1 MLAHLWLSLG
11 YVGPS
16 WGYVGQILALCC
28 PILTLGWPILDVCWA
43 ILTLCSPQEHETQK
57 LWKKHME
64 NNGSG
69 NHLGATLCLGPSW
82 GLCWPM
88 LGLCWPILGLF
99 SWFCTFLPCSSR
111 LLSALCFFLLS
122 SFPLLACSAG
132 LLSSFVCFFLFFLWL
147 PPATC
152 FPFLTFAACLLLP
165 YPLWLSLAPCLLFIC
180 FFLFCLLFL
189 QLACSCSLLFVLLL
203 LLLLV
208 PASALLASCLAAG
221 WL

>member
-1 MLAHLWLSLG
+1 MVLATILG
-11 YVGPS
+11 
-16 WGYVGQILALCC
+16 LHC
-28 PILTLGWPILDVCWA
+28 A
-43 ILTLCSPQEHETQK
+43 I
-57 LWKKHME
+57 
-64 NNGSG
+64 
-69 NHLGATLCLGPSW
+69 LGPSW

-88 LGLCWPILGLF
+88 LGLF
-99 SWFCTFLPCSSR
+99 SWFCTFLPRSSC
-111 LLSALCFFLLS
+111 LLSALCFILLP

-152 FPFLTFAACLLLP
+152 LPFLTFAACLLLP
-165 YPLWLSLAPCLLFIC
+165 YPLWLSLAPCLLFTC

-221 WL
+221 SFKSVAFARTNPHTLANPHALAAG